1 MTVYIVKEENG
12 LHIYKIREDQK
23 QVFMAEY
30 GLKILVERD
39 SIQDVLIKFDQFPI
53 IIESSK

>member
-1 MTVYIVKEENG
+1 MIVYIVKEEND

-23 QVFMAEY
+23 QVFMANY
-30 GLKILVERD
+30 GPKILVEGD

-53 IIESSK
+53 IIESPK